1 MAAIED
7 IFSQIKDDGTLT
19 AKEFIKQLFF
29 DNETQELNDL
39 KSDFKTK
46 FIQPLLNRVKN
57 IKPEEIKKIT
67 DPLGLSELKDDESVS
82 NIKKI
87 KDKFKEFSKMNLPDF
102 SGFFQSPKE
111 KLKDTTIDYVVP
123 EKAKQENIAEQKTFG
138 PDIQV
143 IEFSDENKIFFKELF
158 GKARDQERNLYEFQQ
173 KELSKLVSKQDE
185 IKNAIY
191 ESAESG
197 SLLGT
202 LAKLLLAG
210 GLAAVLL
217 SMFWGSHIKPWLEKK
232 FNIDLSFF
240 DKFEGIVEGI
250 AKFFSVSGLKL
261 ALGGIPALAG
271 KMFTTFGELLE
282 GGIKA
287 IFSMG
292 FGDDAAK
299 AGVKASPGLFA
310 KILPKLAGG
319 IFKGTG
325 LLAAKAIPG
334 IGALISFYFAYDRYE
349 KGDYVGALIDVAN
362 GIVGFI
368 PGVGTALS
376 VGLSLLNAFLDYKTQ
391 GEGKS
396 PEEIQQGK
404 LNILKDWGTAI
415 YNTLKEVPFISSLMK
430 MGDGIY
436 GLIGGLSSNNPQD
449 VLKSLNL
456 LKETPLSFIS
466 NALLPI
472 MEATVSTDASGA
484 RKINFDK
491 MKQMIGKQVLNWFP
505 DWMRGFAAEVFGI
518 EDDVKQQP
526 PQPIQTQ
533 TQPQQQPQT
542 QQQPQQQPTPKTR
555 AQAAAERDQKNKPET
570 FNEIPQNFVPIND
583 GLLEPNQPIQMKL
596 GNTTYETAPNDSVL
610 AFKSGGVLDLALKDI
625 SLAISDI
632 NKNINNLSRNI
643 LLVSSEKNNNPSVV
657 NVNNSTVNSGSNAS
671 KEYLFGN
678 QRDGIFDERS
688 KWWNITERRSATVG

>member
-1 MAAIED
+1 MAAIEE

-19 AKEFIKQLFF
+19 AKDFIKQLFF

-57 IKPEEIKKIT
+57 IKPDEIKKIT

-123 EKAKQENIAEQKTFG
+123 EKAKQETITEQKTFG

-158 GKARDQERNLYEFQQ
+158 GKARDQERALFEFEK

-185 IKNAIY
+185 IKDAIY
-191 ESAESG
+191 ESADSG

-217 SMFWGSHIKPWLEKK
+217 SMFWDSHIKPWLEEK

-271 KMFTTFGELLE
+271 KMFTTFGQLLE
-282 GGIKA
+282 DGIKA

-292 FGDDAAK
+292 FGDDVAK

-310 KILPKLAGG
+310 KILPKLVGG

-362 GIVGFI
+362 GLVGFI
-368 PGVGTALS
+368 PYAGVPLS
-376 VGLSLLNAFLDYKTQ
+376 IGLSLLNAFLDYKTQ

-430 MGDGIY
+430 MGEGIY

-472 MEATVSTDASGA
+472 MEATVSTDASGS

-505 DWMRGFAAEVFGI
+505 DWMRGAAAYVFGI

-526 PQPIQTQ
+526 PQVEQPTQ
-533 TQPQQQPQT
+533 TQQQAQT
-542 QQQPQQQPTPKTR
+542 QQQPQHQPTPKTR
-555 AQAAAERDQKNKPET
+555 AEAAAQRDQKNKPET

-643 LLVSSEKNNNPSVV
+643 MLVSSEKNNNPSVV
-657 NVNNSTVNSGSNAS
+657 NVNNSTVNSGSNTS

-688 KWWNITERRSATVG
+688 RWWNITERRSVTVG